1 MRRALMKKI
10 TILTSFF
17 ILVSVLMIG
26 CSQKVRQ
33 EDILV
38 KFDKQIITVSEFE
51 KKLSELPEW
60 KRDRYKDQAG
70 KAEYLNELAEEKLIT
85 LAAKDRELHKDPE
98 VIKQVNEYRDQLMLK
113 ELVKRE
119 VDDKIKITDA
129 DLEKYYSE
137 HKEDYIEPEKVV
149 VTEITLKDEAKAK
162 EVLEKI
168 KSGVDF
174 TELAKEM
181 DSKGESFGPGAGNGG
196 KTRPFS
202 RDSYS
207 SAREFVETAF
217 KLKPGEMSDIIV
229 QPLGQDTYYMI
240 IRVDEHNPSRQKE
253 LSEVKDQVESSVERE
268 KKKERLYQ
276 WLDEV
281 KKERKF
287 QLFTERIPK
296 VPEKVEEDKAK
307 QETPQEETSEKTE
320 ESQQAK

>member
-1 MRRALMKKI
+1 MKKI

-168 KSGVDF
+168 KSGADF

-207 SAREFVETAF
+207 SAKEFVETAF

>member
-1 MRRALMKKI
+1 
-10 TILTSFF
+10 
-17 ILVSVLMIG
+17 
-26 CSQKVRQ
+26 
-33 EDILV
+33 
-38 KFDKQIITVSEFE
+38 
-51 KKLSELPEW
+51 
-60 KRDRYKDQAG
+60 
-70 KAEYLNELAEEKLIT
+70 
-85 LAAKDRELHKDPE
+85 
-98 VIKQVNEYRDQLMLK
+98 MLK

-149 VTEITLKDEAKAK
+149 VTEITLKDENKAK

-168 KSGVDF
+168 KNGTDF

-202 RDSYS
+202 KDSYS

-217 KLKPGEMSDIIV
+217 RLKPGEMSDIIV

-253 LSEVKDQVESSVERE
+253 LSEVKDQVQSNVERE
-268 KKKERLYQ
+268 KKKERLNQ
-276 WLDEV
+276 WLEEI

-287 QLFTERIPK
+287 QLFAERIPK
-296 VPEKVEEDKAK
+296 VSEKAEEDKAK
-307 QETPQEETSEKTE
+307 QESEQVKPETQQEKQEIEQEGTKEDTSKKAD
-320 ESQQAK
+320 ESQQKE